1 MPFAAYNTNL
11 YSMIIIKRLI
21 KFHSGDAKYF
31 VKYLTPYLLLKD
43 LKCADIF
50 KAGPSFIPIE
60 CTKCSS
66 LISISAWPSISSSKN
81 LSAYWWQPGISL
93 KMADKDTY

>member
-1 MPFAAYNTNL
+1 MYL
-11 YSMIIIKRLI
+11 MIITKRLT
-21 KFHSGDAKYF
+21 KFHIGDARYF

-66 LISISAWPSISSSKN
+66 LISIRACPSISSSKN
-81 LSAYWWQPGISL
+81 LSAY
-93 KMADKDTY
+93 